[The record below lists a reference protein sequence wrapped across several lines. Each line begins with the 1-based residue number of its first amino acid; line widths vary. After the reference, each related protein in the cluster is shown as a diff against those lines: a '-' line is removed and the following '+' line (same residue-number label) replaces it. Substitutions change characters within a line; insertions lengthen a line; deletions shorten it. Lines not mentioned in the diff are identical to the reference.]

1 MSYYHFFKHLNSLM
15 EFLNGCCSFF
25 VVISGSGA
33 TAYVEPA
40 AAVPLNN
47 KLSEA
52 RADVLKAEYEV
63 LSKLTDKVTKL
74 VVHALGS
81 WFIVDLPMRCCFG
94 TLITYYHISVL
105 VCGSKVQFG
114 VIALIQF

>member
-1 MSYYHFFKHLNSLM
+1 M
-15 EFLNGCCSFF
+15 EFLNGF

-52 RADVLKAEYEV
+52 RTDALKAEYEV

-81 WFIVDLPMRCCFG
+81 WFIVNLPVHYCFAP
-94 TLITYYHISVL
+94 S
-105 VCGSKVQFG
+105 
-114 VIALIQF
+114 

>member
-1 MSYYHFFKHLNSLM
+1 M
-15 EFLNGCCSFF
+15 EFLNGYCSFF

-52 RADVLKAEYEV
+52 RTDALKAEYEV
-63 LSKLTDKVTKL
+63 LSKLTNKVIKI

-81 WFIVDLPMRCCFG
+81 WFIGDLPVR
-94 TLITYYHISVL
+94 Y
-105 VCGSKVQFG
+105 
-114 VIALIQF
+114 

>member
-1 MSYYHFFKHLNSLM
+1 MR
-15 EFLNGCCSFF
+15 F
-25 VVISGSGA
+25 VVISSSGA

-52 RADVLKAEYEV
+52 RADALKAEYEV

-74 VVHALGS
+74 VVPALGS
-81 WFIVDLPMRCCFG
+81 WFIVNLPVHYCFV
-94 TLITYYHISVL
+94 TLITYYPISVL
-105 VCGSKVQFG
+105 VCGSKLQFG
-114 VIALIQF
+114 VIAWMQF

>member
-1 MSYYHFFKHLNSLM
+1 M
-15 EFLNGCCSFF
+15 EFLNGYCSFF

-52 RADVLKAEYEV
+52 RADALKAEYEV

-74 VVHALGS
+74 VNVLGS
-81 WFIVDLPMRCCFG
+81 WFIVDLLVHYYPHDLLSYLRISLRVQTSIWCHCFNAILNSIVARERWPCS
-94 TLITYYHISVL
+94 T
-105 VCGSKVQFG
+105 
-114 VIALIQF
+114 